1 MPRQERMREK
11 NDSAEKNQY
20 VRDEIRIDNNI
31 KRLQQQHLQVYFVL
45 FLILMSLNL
54 FEFVR

>member
-11 NDSAEKNQY
+11 TIRRKKNQY